1 MLSGLVRNFTFSIV
15 TAFLF
20 SSFSHLQGQHGTGL
34 EMNDRIYS
42 ETIKTVLLYPG
53 SPAGDDPRRLLRQ
66 PVVPLNQDMPL
77 VLEFDQL
84 TARGGSFRAKFIHCN
99 ADWTQSV
106 LSDVEFTYEF
116 NDYPLTDYRASFS
129 TKVPYNHYVFQLPKV
144 KLPGNY
150 VVVVYDERER
160 QPVLSRRFMVFDP
173 RVRIG
178 GGITA
183 SSGIS
188 EQRTSQQVNFTIDY
202 KGYPLASPQTDL
214 RVVIRKNFR
223 WDQQKSGFKPSAVNP
238 FDQTLDFQFF
248 KLENNFPGGNEFRY
262 FDSRTLAGRGFGI
275 GSIER
280 TDEYTELILQV
291 DKPRSD
297 SPYFQTDDFNGQY
310 IVDHRESRNG
320 SVQADYTPVI
330 FTLKAKEIPDA
341 EVFVNGAF
349 NLWQLD
355 DINAMVY
362 DPDHEAYHAMIMIK
376 QGVVN
381 YEYVV
386 AAPDGKTGNETL
398 LEGNYSGTENDYDI
412 LIYHRPPAGRA
423 DLLIGYQTF
432 EWNRR

>member
-1 MLSGLVRNFTFSIV
+1 MSSGPVRNFIFSV
-15 TAFLF
+15 VAVFLF
-20 SSFSHLQGQHGTGL
+20 TSFSHLQGRGQADPEL
-34 EMNDRIYS
+34 DDRIYS

-53 SPAGDDPRRLLRQ
+53 SPTGDDPRRLLRQ
-66 PVVPLNQDMPL
+66 PVISLNQDMPL

-84 TARGGSFRAKFIHCN
+84 TAQGGSFRAKFIHCN
-99 ADWTQSV
+99 ADWTRSV

-160 QPVLSRRFMVFDP
+160 QPVLSRRFMVFEP

-183 SSGIS
+183 SSGIG
-188 EQRTSQQVNFTIDY
+188 EQRTAQQVNFTIDY
-202 KGYPLASPQTDL
+202 KGYTLASPQTDL
-214 RVVIRKNFR
+214 KVVIRKNFR
-223 WDQQKSGFKPSAVNP
+223 WDQQKTGFKPSAVNP

-275 GSIER
+275 ASIER
-280 TDEYTELILQV
+280 TDEYTELVLQV

-310 IVDHRESRNG
+310 IVDQRESGNG

-330 FTLKAKEIPDA
+330 FTLKTKEIPDA
-341 EVFVNGAF
+341 DVFVNGAF

-355 DINAMVY
+355 GINAMTY

-386 AAPDGKTGNETL
+386 ASADGKTRDEAL
-398 LEGNYSGTENDYDI
+398 LEGSYSATENDYDI